1 MIERGREAADVA
13 AAATAVVITKNVA
26 VTVPTAAV
34 TCLKTLLFQNLVS
47 IAILK
52 FVQPFWKLQLY
63 FAALEFGQEWQSK
76 RLQIDL
82 NTIL

>member
-1 MIERGREAADVA
+1 MRESFAFLNRPAALSPDGFIFKNAWMIERGREAADVA
-13 AAATAVVITKNVA
+13 AAATAVVITNNVA

-52 FVQPFWKLQLY
+52 FVQPF
-63 FAALEFGQEWQSK
+63 
-76 RLQIDL
+76 
-82 NTIL
+82 